1 MKVDVTFF
9 DLDSSYEGL
18 KLFYCARSGQVKTK
32 YKSSYQRFS
41 TCRDKKNEYENKQKQ
56 TRQSPCRFATP
67 FLSMRNLFNF
77 HQSIQNN
84 NKMFVCPFFVVALS

>member
-56 TRQSPCRFATP
+56 TRQ
-67 FLSMRNLFNF
+67 RNLFNF